1 MGRVRRSFNRGIMV
15 VVFHK
20 NTTSPFTSRELLSL
34 DHKRAVTIPTARI
47 RPFSTLVQF
56 RVPPG
61 LPLSPSIIPVY
72 YPLAELV
79 KPI

>member
-1 MGRVRRSFNRGIMV
+1 MIMI
-15 VVFHK
+15 FDK
-20 NTTSPFTSRELLSL
+20 NATSPFTSGVLLGL
-34 DHKRAVTIPTARI
+34 DYKQTITLLIADI
-47 RPFSTLVQF
+47 RPFSTLVHI